1 MDGLSSR
8 VWKSQLRNLTSS
20 RPIRKDGVHLQIWVQ
35 ATTTNPNDKQHNNP
49 FLGLTLHNN
58 PFLGPDQNLPLHSLG
73 EDNNKQLL
81 VPPQLPALTVR
92 LEFSW
97 LLFIVFWLELP
108 VPPVLHLL
116 SVIDVTAKEV
126 IPPTVLVVRRKFNAQ
141 TRGSDLL
148 LCIFTLVSKFH
159 FSRESDA
166 HVAVLSLW

>member
-1 MDGLSSR
+1 MSWFFPLYFGL
-8 VWKSQLRNLTSS
+8 K
-20 RPIRKDGVHLQIWVQ
+20 
-35 ATTTNPNDKQHNNP
+35 
-49 FLGLTLHNN
+49 FLCH
-58 PFLGPDQNLPLHSLG
+58 
-73 EDNNKQLL
+73 
-81 VPPQLPALTVR
+81 
-92 LEFSW
+92 
-97 LLFIVFWLELP
+97 P
-108 VPPVLHLL
+108 VPLLL